1 MKNSIFIDGIANIV
15 LVDGVVRFDLV
26 TLANNGPAPQKDVP
40 PKVDLVSSVATT
52 LPGFLRLFD
61 QMQGV
66 INNMVAQGLLKK
78 NPTPDATP
86 LAAPAAQ
93 Q

>member
-15 LVDGVVRFDLV
+15 MVDNVVRFDLV
-26 TLANNGPAPQKDVP
+26 TLSNVGQPPTKDTP
-40 PKVDLVSSVATT
+40 PKVDTVSSIATT
-52 LPGFLRLFD
+52 LPGFLRLHE
-61 QMQGV
+61 QMQNV

-78 NPTPDATP
+78 NPAPESTEA
-86 LAAPAAQ
+86 AAPAVQ

>member
-1 MKNSIFIDGIANIV
+1 MKTSVFIDGIANIV

-26 TLANNGPAPQKDVP
+26 TLANTGQKPQPAAPPQVER
-40 PKVDLVSSVATT
+40 VSSVATT

-61 QMQGV
+61 QMQGAV
-66 INNMVAQGLLKK
+66 NQMVAQGLLKK
-78 NPTPDATP
+78 SPAPDSAQMP
-86 LAAPAAQ
+86 APSVQ